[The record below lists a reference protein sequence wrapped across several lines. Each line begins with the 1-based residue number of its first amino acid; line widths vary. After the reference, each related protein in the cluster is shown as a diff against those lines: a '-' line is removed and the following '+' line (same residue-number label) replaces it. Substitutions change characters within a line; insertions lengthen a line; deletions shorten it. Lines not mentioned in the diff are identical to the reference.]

1 LSKQTLDV
9 FMSHPETPRF
19 CTMMEEA
26 KYRVGI
32 KHALRRLG
40 VDYAPELCT
49 VGLEKLLQISQLKK
63 EEK

>member
-1 LSKQTLDV
+1 
-9 FMSHPETPRF
+9 MSHPETPRF